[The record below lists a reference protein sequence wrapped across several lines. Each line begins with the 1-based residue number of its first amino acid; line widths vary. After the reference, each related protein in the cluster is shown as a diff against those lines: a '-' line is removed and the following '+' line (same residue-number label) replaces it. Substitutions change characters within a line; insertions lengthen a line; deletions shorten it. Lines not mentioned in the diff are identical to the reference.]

1 LKISPCIALY
11 LQEKKNLNLEGFGRF
26 YLDSTQ
32 VLPDPTEKGGVIV
45 PASYDY
51 TPTVP
56 TDPEFIDFVIK
67 ETGKIRPLAI
77 ADLET
82 YISLA
87 KQLLNISKP
96 FVIDGV
102 GTLVKTTAGHY
113 EFISGNYEPPKI
125 STDDREKRLRQAKEV
140 NREAVNY
147 ENRRAKEK
155 STAANKGLLK
165 KVLGIFILLLIL
177 GGAGWAVYNFIL
189 KKDKNAVEQSNKT
202 VTPIQTETVTNATN
216 TDTSKKTDT
225 SKLTALATPV
235 INGQIQY
242 KVVVNVLDR
251 QKAQERFKKLNEWGS
266 KPIMYTKD
274 STNFKIAFLVR
285 SLPQDSV
292 KIKDSIQRN
301 FITPQDI
308 RAGKTAFIEN

>member
-11 LQEKKNLNLEGFGRF
+11 LQEKKSLNLEGFGRF

-32 VLPDPTEKGGVIV
+32 ALPETTDKGGVVV
-45 PASYDY
+45 PASYEY
-51 TPTVP
+51 TPNIA
-56 TDPEFIDFVIK
+56 TDPEFIDFIIK
-67 ETGKIRPLAI
+67 ETGKIRPLAT

-96 FVIDGV
+96 FVIEGV

-147 ENRRAKEK
+147 ENRKAKEK
-155 STAANKGLLK
+155 SSAANRGLIK
-165 KVLGIFILLLIL
+165 KVLGAFILLAIL
-177 GGAGWAVYNFIL
+177 GGASWAVYTFII

-202 VTPIQTETVTNATN
+202 VTPTQTETVTTAAN
-216 TDTSKKTDT
+216 TDTSKKVDT
-225 SKLTALATPV
+225 SKTNVNTSSV

-242 KVVVNVLDR
+242 KVVVRITDSIGAYKRCKQLSVNNSPVSF
-251 QKAQERFKKLNEWGS
+251 ERKDNTSFKVFYRIS
-266 KPIMYTKD
+266 
-274 STNFKIAFLVR
+274 

-292 KIKDSIQRN
+292 KIKDSLNVNYGTSGQK
-301 FITPQDI
+301 
-308 RAGKTAFIEN
+308 AYIEN

>member
-1 LKISPCIALY
+1 MY

-26 YLDSTQ
+26 YLDNTQ

-45 PASYDY
+45 PASYEY
-51 TPTVP
+51 TPNVH

-147 ENRRAKEK
+147 ENRKAKEK

-202 VTPIQTETVTNATN
+202 VTPIQTETVTNDAN
-216 TDTSKKTDT
+216 TDTSKKVDT
-225 SKLTALATPV
+225 SKMSTPTTPV

-242 KVVVNVLDR
+242 KVVVRVTDSIGAYKRYKQLSVDNAPVGF
-251 QKAQERFKKLNEWGS
+251 ERKDNTSFKVFYRIS
-266 KPIMYTKD
+266 
-274 STNFKIAFLVR
+274 SQ
-285 SLPQDSV
+285 PQDSV
-292 KIKDSIQRN
+292 KIKDSLNVYYGTSGQK
-301 FITPQDI
+301 
-308 RAGKTAFIEN
+308 AYIEN